1 MYFCQSVQ
9 NLSPQYYRFAK
20 ITTAHRNGYFYRT
33 DLQDRGR
40 IRNRP
45 GTRRLTRPG
54 TSKRVVVMTEA
65 HMTYLVIFSGRNS
78 SRVGAKTVGSSF
90 ESSSVM
96 PLAEETLEPRSRHWS
111 PVYLGVRRGEGSW
124 ARSLPSRS
132 SALIVTDNQSK
143 GRWVTLDPARVMV
156 SGPGNARKSSWSL
169 ALIVTD
175 NQSKWRWGTLDPA
188 GVMCI
193 WAWQCSKKP
202 LELRYLKYNICVM
215 SPSLAM
221 IPLTT
226 RGVHLQS
233 SWTQLL

>member
-1 MYFCQSVQ
+1 
-9 NLSPQYYRFAK
+9 
-20 ITTAHRNGYFYRT
+20 
-33 DLQDRGR
+33 
-40 IRNRP
+40 
-45 GTRRLTRPG
+45 
-54 TSKRVVVMTEA
+54 MTEA
-65 HMTYLVIFSGRNS
+65 HMTYLVIFSGRNP

-132 SALIVTDNQSK
+132 SALI
-143 GRWVTLDPARVMV
+143 M
-156 SGPGNARKSSWSL
+156 
-169 ALIVTD
+169 TD

-188 GVMCI
+188 GVMCF

-202 LELRYLKYNICVM
+202 LELCYLKYNICVM
-215 SPSLAM
+215 SPGLAM

>member
-1 MYFCQSVQ
+1 
-9 NLSPQYYRFAK
+9 
-20 ITTAHRNGYFYRT
+20 
-33 DLQDRGR
+33 
-40 IRNRP
+40 
-45 GTRRLTRPG
+45 
-54 TSKRVVVMTEA
+54 MTEA

-96 PLAEETLEPRSRHWS
+96 LLAEETLEPRSRHWS
-111 PVYLGVRRGEGSW
+111 PVYLGVRRGEGGW

-156 SGPGNARKSSWSL
+156 YGPGNARKSPWSL

-175 NQSKWRWGTLDPA
+175 NQSKGYWGTLDPA
-188 GVMCI
+188 RVMCF

-215 SPSLAM
+215 SPGLAM

>member
-1 MYFCQSVQ
+1 MPGTLRRTPSRAGQGRSLSSYFCQSVQ
-9 NLSPQYYRFAK
+9 NLSPQNYRFAE
-20 ITTAHRNGYFYRT
+20 IATAHRNGFFYRT
-33 DLQDRGR
+33 DLQGRGR

-111 PVYLGVRRGEGSW
+111 PVYLGVRRGEGGW

-143 GRWVTLDPARVMV
+143 GRWVTLDPARLMV
-156 SGPGNARKSSWSL
+156 SGPGNARKSPWSL

-175 NQSKWRWGTLDPA
+175 NQSKWCWGTLDPA
-188 GVMCI
+188 GGDVYLGL
-193 WAWQCSKKP
+193 AT
-202 LELRYLKYNICVM
+202 LEKA
-215 SPSLAM
+215 PGA
-221 IPLTT
+221 
-226 RGVHLQS
+226 
-233 SWTQLL
+233 